1 MSARTGY
8 ALPAQEVSDH
18 EIATLA
24 AELERRKAIKAAQ
37 DAEAAERAAERLEA
51 ERQEQ
56 ARKDAQEIERLR
68 RLEIVDRA
76 RLVPKPSG
84 LMLVEN
90 GLSGS
95 RGDEIGT
102 LDTQLRFG
110 AVVLAEGPL
119 ALPVVAVSGLVSVL
133 EGAPTLERHR
143 IASQLMIGGSE
154 SLYLVAYRVAVREAW
169 ERAVE
174 AEAERAGEGPGVV
187 LYTAGLPSVTV
198 ERDEVTPSLVRVVG
212 TWGDVFAYRLPNL

>member
-1 MSARTGY
+1 MSRTGFE
-8 ALPAQEVSDH
+8 LPAAQVSDN
-18 EIATLA
+18 EIDALA
-24 AELERRKAIKAAQ
+24 RELERRRAVKAAQ
-37 DAEAAERAAERLEA
+37 DQEAAERAAERLEQ
-51 ERQEQ
+51 EQQEQ
-56 ARKDAQEIERLR
+56 ARRDAQEIERLR
-68 RLEIVDRA
+68 KLEIVDRA

-90 GLSGS
+90 GLGGS

-133 EGAPTLERHR
+133 DAGFTLERHR
-143 IASQLMIGGSE
+143 IASQLMIGGTE
-154 SLYLVAYRVAVREAW
+154 SLYLMAYRVAVRAAW
-169 ERAVE
+169 EAAVD
-174 AEAERAGEGPGVV
+174 AEIGRAGEGPGVV

-212 TWGDVFAYRLPNL
+212 TWGDCFAYELPCL